1 MNGLDQVVARR
12 FLHVGCG
19 TAGPERLPSCFRA
32 EGWSEI
38 RYDIDPGTRPDVVG
52 SITDISAVEEDSMN
66 ALWSSHNLEH
76 INSYEV
82 PIALAE
88 FHRVLR
94 PDGFALITVP
104 DLRAIARVIAE
115 TSLTDAIYVSP
126 AGPITSLDVVFGHQ
140 ASLQA
145 GNGYMAHRTGFT
157 ASSLGNALIGAGFAE
172 VRVHEGRHWDLW
184 AIATKPDT
192 DAAIFDQLSEL
203 LP

>member
-172 VRVHEGRHWDLW
+172 VRVHEGRNWDLW